1 MCHGNACNLFAPV
14 VLLGPSGPWLRY
26 PVMRFNAWD
35 WHRRLYTNGSCWDR
49 DADRIIEC
57 LTGAACVIVTL
68 GDVTC
73 WVPPLNT
80 ISGPYS
86 RQSIVITSHSH
97 LPSHV
102 VLPPD
107 PLWGPY

>member
-1 MCHGNACNLFAPV
+1 
-14 VLLGPSGPWLRY
+14 
-26 PVMRFNAWD
+26 MRFNARD
-35 WHRRLYTNGSCWDR
+35 RHRRLYANDGCRDR
-49 DADRIIEC
+49 DADRVTEC
-57 LTGAACVIVTL
+57 LAGAVVTL

-73 WVPPLNT
+73 RVLPLNT

-86 RQSIVITSHSH
+86 GQSIAITSHSH

-107 PLWGPY
+107 PLRGPY